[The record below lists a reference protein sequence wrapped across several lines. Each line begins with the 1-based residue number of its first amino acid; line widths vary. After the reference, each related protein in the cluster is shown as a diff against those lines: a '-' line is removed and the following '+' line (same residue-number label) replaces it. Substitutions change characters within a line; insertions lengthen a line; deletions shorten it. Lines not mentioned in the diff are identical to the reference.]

1 MTQIELVTLQEAQFL
16 VERPIDE
23 INKAIERGEVTTRL
37 ELVKAAAKAKSKQ
50 KRVRR
55 GPLGRRASGRQAYG
69 LEQPKT
75 VVQKVRMLDPDGLV
89 YLALGKHLQ
98 ESLTPLGRRR
108 LFAAIKEAPDGADK
122 VSIGPVHV
130 PLKETRIKLLKRYRT
145 LRDVR
150 TGIDEQAG
158 TEPVFGGTNVK
169 VYQIAALAEGQGV
182 DETLEDNPGLKRK
195 QVLRALD
202 YARAYPKK
210 GRPYPARSLKRAVGD
225 LAASGVF
232 SVDEEATLRP
242 DDFR

>member
-1 MTQIELVTLQEAQFL
+1 MTQIESVTLQEAQFL
-16 VERPIDE
+16 VDRPIDE
-23 INKAIERGEVTTRL
+23 ITKAIERGEVTTRV
-37 ELVKAAAKAKSKQ
+37 ELVTAASNVKH

-55 GPLGRRASGRQAYG
+55 APRGRRARETRVHG
-69 LEQPKT
+69 LVLPK
-75 VVQKVRMLDPDGLV
+75 VVTQKVRMLDPDGLV
-89 YLALGKHLQ
+89 YLALGKDVQ

-108 LFAAIKEAPDGADK
+108 LFTAIQESPEGTDK
-122 VSIGPVHV
+122 VSIGLVHIKIKDARV
-130 PLKETRIKLLKRYRT
+130 KLLKRYRA

-150 TGIDEQAG
+150 VGIEERFGA
-158 TEPVFGGTNVK
+158 EPVFRSTDVK

-182 DETLEDNPGLKRK
+182 DETLEDYPALKRK

-210 GRPYPARSLKRAVGD
+210 GRPYPPRSLKRAVGE

-232 SVDEEATLRP
+232 SEIDDAPGLRP